1 MLCKALVLCSLCV
14 LAEALPLPDLA
25 PLDLVTY
32 LPELASIINELHP
45 GIDVTRHKD
54 LTAGVA
60 QTSGPDLPGGIF
72 QDTQT
77 FNPLVNHDPTVGD
90 VLTSGL
96 ESTKNIF
103 QEDTQT
109 ANPLVNQDPTVGD
122 VLTSGLESTRNI
134 FQEDTQTANPLVNQD
149 PTVGDVQTSGLE
161 STGSILQEDT
171 QTAKFPT
178 ALVLDVSPF
187 DSVEETNEAA
197 EKETTSTAN
206 GATYL
211 LSSSY

>member
-77 FNPLVNHDPTVGD
+77 F
-90 VLTSGL
+90 
-96 ESTKNIF
+96 
-103 QEDTQT
+103 
-109 ANPLVNQDPTVGD
+109 NPLVNQDPTVGD